1 LKKLVEDYD
10 DEFEFDEEDNL
21 GSSSFSS
28 KFASSEEAHEKEL
41 SSENG
46 KSDEVNILLGT
57 RRPSSSIARGP
68 QLVVP
73 SVFSI
78 HITSSTLSTPAANAP
93 KMSTEGQETNDARE
107 KDTTSESSGW
117 SLVDDT
123 PSSSSS
129 STKSEETIPLP
140 VNGWDNPV

>member
-1 LKKLVEDYD
+1 MKIIG
-10 DEFEFDEEDNL
+10 F
-21 GSSSFSS
+21 SSFSS

-46 KSDEVNILLGT
+46 KSDEVNILL

-78 HITSSTLSTPAANAP
+78 RVTSSTLSTPAANAP

-117 SLVDDT
+117 SLVDDS